1 MIHSPVWI
9 ISFQV
14 DISCFVNKIFLVQE
28 VCADLLIK
36 LFFAQE
42 PRVGI
47 VIFEVSKSA
56 LLPKISRQAGV
67 VYVNQFEQKSS
78 GMAGIPVNLKVLKLS
93 HHRFPDRLH
102 NFRRMY
108 PAQLTRSQSRD
119 VSSSSHNGF
128 FCQRA
133 TCCNLHI

>member
-28 VCADLLIK
+28 VCVDCSIK

-47 VIFEVSKSA
+47 VIYEVSKSA

-67 VYVNQFEQKSS
+67 VYVTQSEQMSS
-78 GMAGIPVNLKVLKLS
+78 GMPGIPVNQKVLKPS
-93 HHRFPDRLH
+93 DHRFPDRLH

-108 PAQLTRSQSRD
+108 PAQLT
-119 VSSSSHNGF
+119 
-128 FCQRA
+128 
-133 TCCNLHI
+133 